1 MSHCILAG
9 WDIHGGGSTPP
20 PPPSLTTRHTLPI
33 LPADVPLGWE
43 EPRAAGTLESVVNQA
58 IVTSHPRL
66 CESADGGNHHHHQTA
81 AVITDAALVPAACDT
96 TTNYSS
102 IRSYNNNNNN
112 QQKSK
117 HVVPE
122 FIPGTPHSGAA
133 AASTTDGGA
142 GFCSCKTNRDDA
154 GKKGEY
160 GKPLNSKGRSRAAAM
175 HSQSEKKRREKINQR
190 MQILQKLVPNC
201 NKIDRASI
209 LDDVIEYIKQL
220 QSQVEMMCLMNMPSL
235 VMLPLGI
242 HPHHLQISTI
252 DSGLGMGS
260 GSGMGTGMCMGMGRL
275 VDMDTIGRAATMPP
289 PPAVA
294 AFMPPMAVSLDFQH
308 SPF

>member
-1 MSHCILAG
+1 MSHCFPAG
-9 WDIHGGGSTPP
+9 WDIHGGSSAPTPP
-20 PPPSLTTRHTLPI
+20 PPGLTTPPI
-33 LPADVPLGWE
+33 LPPDVPLSWE

-66 CESADGGNHHHHQTA
+66 RESGDGGNHHHHQPA
-81 AVITDAALVPAACDT
+81 AVITDAALVPACDT
-96 TTNYSS
+96 TTNYST
-102 IRSYNNNNNN
+102 IRSYNINN
-112 QQKSK
+112 QQNSK
-117 HVVPE
+117 HAVPE
-122 FIPGTPHSGAA
+122 FFPETPHSGAA
-133 AASTTDGGA
+133 AAASTTHGGA
-142 GFCSCKTNRDDA
+142 GFCSCKTNRDDG

-160 GKPLNSKGRSRAAAM
+160 GKPLNSKGKSRAAAM

-242 HPHHLQISTI
+242 QPHHLQISMVDT
-252 DSGLGMGS
+252 GLGMSSGS
-260 GSGMGTGMCMGMGRL
+260 GSGTGMCMGMGRL

-289 PPAVA
+289 WPPAITT
-294 AFMPPMAVSLDFQH
+294 FMPPMAASSDFQH